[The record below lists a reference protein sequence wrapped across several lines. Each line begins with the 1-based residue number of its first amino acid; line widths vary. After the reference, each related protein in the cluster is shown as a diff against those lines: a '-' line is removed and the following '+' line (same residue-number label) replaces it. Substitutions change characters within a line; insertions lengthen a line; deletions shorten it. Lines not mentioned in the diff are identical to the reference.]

1 MDNNTTAPHRMDFS
15 HTELVGHL
23 DMVGEV
29 MCQIMNGQPLP
40 LEVAA
45 ASLHIL
51 RSVRDDLAA
60 RGGLPTAPVF
70 RTPAYLAECEI
81 RNMTQEG
88 VFDREQPFD
97 HNHPNWDREQDYI
110 DDEDRFNGA

>member
-1 MDNNTTAPHRMDFS
+1 MHNDTTAPRRFDFS

-51 RSVRDDLAA
+51 RTVRDDLAA
-60 RGGLPTAPVF
+60 RGNLPTAPVF

-81 RNMTQEG
+81 RHMTEDG
-88 VFDREQPFD
+88 VFDRNTPFD
-97 HNHPNWDREQDYI
+97 HE
-110 DDEDRFNGA
+110 GA

>member
-1 MDNNTTAPHRMDFS
+1 MHNDTTAPHRFDFS

-45 ASLHIL
+45 ATLHIL

-60 RGGLPTAPVF
+60 RGNLPTAPVF

-81 RNMTQEG
+81 RNMTEDG
-88 VFDREQPFD
+88 VFDRNTPFD
-97 HNHPNWDREQDYI
+97 HE
-110 DDEDRFNGA
+110 GA

>member
-1 MDNNTTAPHRMDFS
+1 MHNDTTAPRRFDFS

-60 RGGLPTAPVF
+60 RGNLPTAPIF

-81 RNMTQEG
+81 RNMTAEG
-88 VFDREQPFD
+88 VFDRNTPFD
-97 HNHPNWDREQDYI
+97 HE
-110 DDEDRFNGA
+110 GA

>member
-1 MDNNTTAPHRMDFS
+1 MDNNTTAPHRFDFS

-45 ASLHIL
+45 SAVTIL
-51 RSVRDDLAA
+51 RTVRDDLAA

-81 RNMTQEG
+81 RNMMEEG
-88 VFDREQPFD
+88 VFNRDTPF
-97 HNHPNWDREQDYI
+97 NHE
-110 DDEDRFNGA
+110 GA

>member
-1 MDNNTTAPHRMDFS
+1 MDNNTTAPHRFDFS

-23 DMVGEV
+23 DLVGEV

-45 ASLHIL
+45 SAIHVL

-60 RGGLPTAPVF
+60 RGNLPTAPVF

-81 RNMTQEG
+81 RNMTQDG
-88 VFDREQPFD
+88 VFDRNTPF
-97 HNHPNWDREQDYI
+97 NHE
-110 DDEDRFNGA
+110 GA